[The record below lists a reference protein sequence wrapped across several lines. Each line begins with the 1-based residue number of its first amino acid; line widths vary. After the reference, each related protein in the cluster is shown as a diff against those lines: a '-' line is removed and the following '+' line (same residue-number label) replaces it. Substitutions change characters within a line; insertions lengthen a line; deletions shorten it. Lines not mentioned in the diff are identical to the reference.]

1 VKHAVLLLVLALLC
15 ETATLDAFAWLCEAA
30 YGKPRTVAEP
40 FELPLTYAGLVVA
53 GPLALLCALASIFL
67 FWRRAR
73 AWLALPCIALLCFPA
88 LTVATLF
95 THVLGCVRNW
105 W

>member
-1 VKHAVLLLVLALLC
+1 
-15 ETATLDAFAWLCEAA
+15 
-30 YGKPRTVAEP
+30 
-40 FELPLTYAGLVVA
+40 VA
-53 GPLALLCALASIFL
+53 GPLALVCALASTFL